1 MIAPDARD
9 PRDPRLDRL
18 VAALRPLERAL
29 VALSGGVD
37 SSLLAL
43 AAVLALGDRA
53 LAVTADTP
61 FAARRDIDQ
70 AMAMAGRIG
79 INQRIVPLDLLADLG
94 VIANGPDRCYHC
106 KRRVI
111 GAVQDVLPGVP
122 VLDGTNADD
131 DLQRPGRRALR
142 ELGARSP
149 LCEAG
154 LTKQDVREL
163 ASLIGLPNAQAPSNS
178 CLATRVPRNVAI
190 TPERLMRIEAVE
202 DLLHRHGLGNVRA
215 RDNDLVMI
223 VEIRSADSPQAERA
237 RPELTALA
245 ARLGVREIRIDPR
258 RP

>member
-1 MIAPDARD
+1 MIALAVRD
-9 PRDPRLDRL
+9 PRDPRFDRL
-18 VAALRPLERAL
+18 VAALRPLGRAL

-43 AAVLALGDRA
+43 AAVLALGDCA

-61 FAARRDIDQ
+61 LTARRDIRQ
-70 AMAMAGRIG
+70 AKAMAGRIG
-79 INQRIVPLDLLADLG
+79 IRQRIVPLDLLAAPD

-111 GAVQDVLPGVP
+111 GAVQDVLPGVL

-142 ELGARSP
+142 ELGVRSP
-149 LCEAG
+149 LCEAD

-190 TPERLMRIEAVE
+190 TQLRLMRIEAVE
-202 DLLHRHGLGNVRA
+202 DLLHHYGLGNVRA

-237 RPELTALA
+237 RPELEALA
-245 ARLGVREIRIDPR
+245 ARLGVREIRFDPR